1 MTQIPNSFKQIRW
14 GLIAA
19 CCLALGV
26 VAAAPAR
33 AASALPDG
41 PGKQLTVQICGKCHS
56 PEQAASLHQ
65 TRRAW
70 EATISKMVGMGA
82 QGTDDQLNEIL
93 DYLANNFPPP
103 PPAPVNIN
111 TATPVELESSLVLLR
126 TEAEAVIQYREK
138 HGNFKSLDDLR
149 KVPGLDFQKIEKE
162 KSRIVF

>member
-1 MTQIPNSFKQIRW
+1 MVLS
-14 GLIAA
+14 
-19 CCLALGV
+19 
-26 VAAAPAR
+26 VAAALPVE

-41 PGKQLTVQICGKCHS
+41 PGKQLTIQLCGKCHS

-65 TRRAW
+65 NRRAW

-82 QGTDDQLNEIL
+82 EGTDEQLNEVL
-93 DYLANNFPPP
+93 DYLSKNFPPP

-111 TATPVELESSLVLLR
+111 TATPVDLESSLVLLR
-126 TEAEAVIQYREK
+126 TEAEAIIQYRKK

-149 KVPGLDFQKIEKE
+149 KVPGLDFKKIEKE